1 MRRTARCLLQRAAF
15 LGVIAFT
22 GLAPT
27 MSPAAANSQRN
38 TVSINDLS
46 AAQIGT
52 LIRRLVASGR
62 YDQARAVAKSW
73 RSGDAET
80 NVRIQFTEALIA
92 AHSGNHREAARRYR
106 AMLQRDPNNDAVR
119 LALTQSLAALNDVDG
134 VRAQTRFLVQSGFDD
149 RVDGAVTRLLDRV
162 EDARP
167 VQFSAYASLLPST
180 NINGGTDNDTVEIAG
195 LPFSIDEQAR
205 RKSGIGFELGGNVAV
220 RQTMTPTVTFLA
232 NMKAVGRF
240 YPSVES
246 VQLNFDTT
254 AGLAKR
260 FGRNKSA
267 SLALTGS
274 TSHSGERFT
283 RQSIGVQGEFQNRF
297 NARWSGYLS
306 GF

>member
-1 MRRTARCLLQRAAF
+1 
-15 LGVIAFT
+15 
-22 GLAPT
+22 
-27 MSPAAANSQRN
+27 
-38 TVSINDLS
+38 
-46 AAQIGT
+46 
-52 LIRRLVASGR
+52 
-62 YDQARAVAKSW
+62 
-73 RSGDAET
+73 
-80 NVRIQFTEALIA
+80 
-92 AHSGNHREAARRYR
+92 
-106 AMLQRDPNNDAVR
+106 
-119 LALTQSLAALNDVDG
+119 
-134 VRAQTRFLVQSGFDD
+134 
-149 RVDGAVTRLLDRV
+149 
-162 EDARP
+162 
-167 VQFSAYASLLPST
+167 
-180 NINGGTDNDTVEIAG
+180 GTDNDTVEIAG

-246 VQLNFDTT
+246 VQLNFDST

-297 NARWSGYLS
+297 NARWSGYVS
-306 GF
+306 GFARLEDDLTDAGRDGWRAGVYTHLDRYFGRKHFARVLASADFARFEVDRFSYDEGKIGLGYNRELPLGLDVYMQGDVALRDYYGLYPGLDENQRDIRVGAQATFTKRDFTIGGLAPRVTYRFERNFSNAAFDDRTRHEFDVRLTKDF